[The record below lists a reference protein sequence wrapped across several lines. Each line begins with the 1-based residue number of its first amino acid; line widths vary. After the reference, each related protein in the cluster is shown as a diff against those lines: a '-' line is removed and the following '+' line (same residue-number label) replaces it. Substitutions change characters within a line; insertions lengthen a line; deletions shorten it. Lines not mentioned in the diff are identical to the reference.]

1 MSTAMDDIDCYYY
14 GWRVAVMGGAVAA
27 GRLPPSAIVAVVA
40 ARRLLGPESFVC
52 LASTGHCRRSTD
64 RLERRYFRRS
74 TDRWNPKV
82 TSTDNGQ
89 TYPNGGFSAPNT
101 PTTRRTTSEDGD
113 SDVKSEE

>member
-64 RLERRYFRRS
+64 RLERREKILS
-74 TDRWNPKV
+74 TVDGQVESKV

-101 PTTRRTTSEDGD
+101 PADDPTDHERGR
-113 SDVKSEE
+113 